1 MGDWSPGRW
10 GWGAQ
15 RGEWALQGRVRHRSG
30 VGGGLGEGGRW
41 PLLAACMEGVLEEG
55 RSLRWPRNDKRNLS
69 NGNGSWGGR
78 GLGYPENMKEGPF

>member
-1 MGDWSPGRW
+1 MPRTD
-10 GWGAQ
+10 
-15 RGEWALQGRVRHRSG
+15 SG
-30 VGGGLGEGGRW
+30 PYKVGSGTGLEGGGLGEGGRW

-55 RSLRWPRNDKRNLS
+55 RSLRWPRNDKRNLF